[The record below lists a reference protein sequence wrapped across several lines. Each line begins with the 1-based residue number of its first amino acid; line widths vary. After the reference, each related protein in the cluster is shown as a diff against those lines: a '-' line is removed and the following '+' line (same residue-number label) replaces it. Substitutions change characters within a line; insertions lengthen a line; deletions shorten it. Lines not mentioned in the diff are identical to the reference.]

1 MAIKFNMFLESLFNA
16 GQTWHKET
24 LATLQLNIVEFL
36 QDETRDLP
44 AMAEAELFY
53 KHVAELQCAELAL
66 TEKLNR
72 LATQK
77 RQGN

>member
-1 MAIKFNMFLESLFNA
+1 MFLESLFRA
-16 GQTWHKET
+16 GQTWHEET
-24 LATLQLNIVEFL
+24 LTTLQLNIVEFL

-53 KHVAELQCAELAL
+53 KDVAELQCAELAL

-72 LATQK
+72 LTIQTT
-77 RQGN
+77 QGN